1 MMNWLGFITLSAICG
16 GLCIFLGRVVFS
28 GLQSGRIAH
37 TDSSSFCKRQE
48 NPLGYWA
55 LVIFFSAIILGCLFI
70 LGRMTYEAFAV

>member
-16 GLCIFLGRVVFS
+16 GLSILLGRVVFF

-55 LVIFFSAIILGCLFI
+55 LVILFSAIIFGCLFI
-70 LGRMTYEAFAV
+70 WGRAVYETFPV